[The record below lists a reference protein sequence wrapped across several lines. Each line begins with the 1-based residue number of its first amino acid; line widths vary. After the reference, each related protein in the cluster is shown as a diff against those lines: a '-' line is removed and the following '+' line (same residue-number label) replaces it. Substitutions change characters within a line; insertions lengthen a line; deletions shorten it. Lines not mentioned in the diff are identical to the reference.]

1 MKQDSS
7 VEVYKMIEKDTMRAG
22 QEIDVTTEN
31 KTFIVKRMDFIF
43 EDQECQIINVT
54 DLTAYTKL

>member
-1 MKQDSS
+1 
-7 VEVYKMIEKDTMRAG
+7 MIEKDTNRSG
-22 QEIDVTTEN
+22 KEIDVITEN
-31 KTFIVKRMDFIF
+31 KTFIVKRMDFMF

>member
-1 MKQDSS
+1 
-7 VEVYKMIEKDTMRAG
+7 MIKKDTNRSG
-22 QEIDVTTEN
+22 KEIDAITEN
-31 KTFIVKRMDFIF
+31 KTFIVKRMDFMF